1 MGSFFISGQS
11 STLLAHSYSAWLV
24 ALSFIVA
31 TGGSTLA
38 IYVAGTVARTPS
50 RRSREILTAAGAAAF
65 GLAVWSMHFIG
76 MLAFSLCTS
85 VSYDTGLTLLSALPA
100 IAAAWVVLH
109 LFGHTDLT
117 FKRLL
122 VGGVITGA
130 GIGLMHYSGM
140 EAMRMTA
147 SLRFD
152 PLDFGI
158 SIVAAVALSTVA
170 LWARSGLRKLFS
182 ISRITA
188 NGLSAL
194 SMGAAITA
202 MHYIGMNAA
211 RFTGTAETDSPIPP
225 SDWGFLAIIISMGIM
240 SVLGLVGFGVLT
252 TRIKDNL
259 EEIRLQSMELET
271 IIQNSTEA
279 IVIAHANGSIK
290 QINTAFETIFGHA
303 SASVVGKMLPSFL
316 PQWHTIHE
324 SALGQAP
331 QETSGKRGDGS
342 EFPVRVSFT
351 RLASSSLAFYV
362 GFISDLSDVKRVEA
376 QLRRDANHDF
386 LTGLHNRRHFDEQL
400 LMEFERYRRS
410 GMPLSV
416 ILVDIDH
423 FKRINDNHGHPAGDQ
438 ALKLLAAAMRK
449 RSRAGDI
456 VARYGG
462 EEFILL
468 MPDTPLIDARHVAER
483 LRQDTEKLDLIYE
496 DKHIRFTISLG
507 ISCSDGTDHA
517 SAEAML
523 GEADKALYAAK
534 HGGRNKV
541 EVFNP

>member
-1 MGSFFISGQS
+1 
-11 STLLAHSYSAWLV
+11 
-24 ALSFIVA
+24 
-31 TGGSTLA
+31 
-38 IYVAGTVARTPS
+38 
-50 RRSREILTAAGAAAF
+50 
-65 GLAVWSMHFIG
+65 
-76 MLAFSLCTS
+76 
-85 VSYDTGLTLLSALPA
+85 
-100 IAAAWVVLH
+100 
-109 LFGHTDLT
+109 
-117 FKRLL
+117 
-122 VGGVITGA
+122 
-130 GIGLMHYSGM
+130 
-140 EAMRMTA
+140 
-147 SLRFD
+147 
-152 PLDFGI
+152 
-158 SIVAAVALSTVA
+158 
-170 LWARSGLRKLFS
+170 
-182 ISRITA
+182 
-188 NGLSAL
+188 
-194 SMGAAITA
+194 
-202 MHYIGMNAA
+202 
-211 RFTGTAETDSPIPP
+211 
-225 SDWGFLAIIISMGIM
+225 MGIM

-259 EEIRLQSMELET
+259 EEIRLQRMELET

-290 QINTAFETIFGHA
+290 QINTAFETIFGHS
-303 SASVVGKMLPSFL
+303 SASVVGKPLPSFL
-316 PQWHTIHE
+316 PQWQAIHE
-324 SALGQAP
+324 SSLGQAP

-376 QLRRDANHDF
+376 ALRRDANHDF

-400 LMEFERYRRS
+400 LLEFERYRRS

-468 MPDTPLIDARHVAER
+468 MPDTPLIDAQHVAER
-483 LRQDTEKLDLIYE
+483 LRQDTEKLDLIYD

-507 ISCSDGTDHA
+507 ISCWDGADHD

-523 GEADKALYAAK
+523 GDADKALYAAK
-534 HGGRNKV
+534 HGGRNRV
-541 EVFNP
+541 EVFNS